1 MPRLCVIDE
10 RGWLVPAE
18 GTMARTVYDV
28 LVAAEQSGE
37 EFNSAFVAQL
47 LGTSANAVQATAWRV
62 RRGAK
67 SSRRSK
73 PAHVRISRRNLQ
85 RRQEIATDTLR
96 IKLLDPD
103 ELQKLLEAGRPRP
116 KTPESKKRARRHS

>member
-1 MPRLCVIDE
+1 M
-10 RGWLVPAE
+10 PAE
-18 GTMARTVYDV
+18 ETMARTVYDV

-37 EFNSAFVAQL
+37 EFNSAVLAQL
-47 LGTSANAVQATAWRV
+47 LGTSTNAVQATAWRV

-73 PAHVRISRRNLQ
+73 PAYVRISRRNLQ
-85 RRQEIATDTLR
+85 RRQEIATDTPR